1 MSGAWWWTAREKPQ
15 APVVTASRVSLDLPR
30 EVTRGASREAELR
43 IAKDVTEV
51 ELRLEVAEEPGS
63 GYRMRLR
70 NRESGTIL
78 VREGKGWP
86 SGVLAIALPA
96 VEIPEG
102 VLEKELSA
110 IGFDGSESPVG
121 FHRVRVRR

>member
-1 MSGAWWWTAREKPQ
+1 
-15 APVVTASRVSLDLPR
+15 
-30 EVTRGASREAELR
+30 
-43 IAKDVTEV
+43 V
-51 ELRLEVAEEPGS
+51 ELRFEVAAEPAS

-70 NRESGTIL
+70 NREGGTIL

-86 SGVLAIALPA
+86 SGVLAIVLPA
-96 VEIPEG
+96 VEIPDG
-102 VLEKELSA
+102 VLEMELSA